1 MTNDLDTSTR
11 PGKWIK
17 RGPQPEVPATPP
29 LPSIAIAKLL
39 AEIREC
45 TNPEEKKR
53 LESRFSDE
61 CATYDALH
69 PDSLPINAKQI
80 CEDFTASLRPIVGA
94 DFGLSISDNAT
105 QDEWVAMHHQL
116 LQCKRHASQWLS
128 KSRKFASDKWGID
141 FVAESEA
148 QLELQLGIEHKPK
161 VMVDDV
167 GAMVLAKAGR
177 MASMVGSITKG
188 LGGNVDTIPP
198 GLLVEIRSAMK
209 PVAVFIAMLEEVG
222 E

>member
-1 MTNDLDTSTR
+1 MTNDLDTSIR

-45 TNPEEKKR
+45 TNTKEKEI
-53 LESRFSDE
+53 LEAKFNAE

-69 PDSLPINAKQI
+69 PDSLPIDAKKL
-80 CEDFTASLRPIVGA
+80 CEDFTASLRPIIGA
-94 DFGLSISDNAT
+94 DFGLSISENAT
-105 QDEWVAMHHQL
+105 QHEWVAMHHQL
-116 LQCKRHASQWLS
+116 LQCKRHAAQWLS
-128 KSRKFASDKWGID
+128 KSRKFASDKWGVD

-148 QLELQLGIEHKPK
+148 QLELELGIERKPT
-161 VMVDDV
+161 VIEDDV
-167 GAMVLAKAGR
+167 GVMVLAKAHR
-177 MASMVGSITKG
+177 IASMVASISKG
-188 LGGNVDTIPP
+188 LGGSAVTIPS
-198 GLLVEIRSAMK
+198 GVMGEIRVAMR
-209 PVAVFIAMLEEVG
+209 PVGEFLAMLEEVS